1 MSVAN
6 RFLRY
11 ISYDTQSNEESTT
24 IPSTAKQWELSN
36 QLYKECLSLF
46 DHVEQGN
53 DGIVYATLNATKA
66 DDSIGF
72 LAHMDT
78 ATEISGARVEPQMI
92 RDYDGQSIT
101 LKNGLVID
109 PDIYPVLKT
118 CIHDDL
124 IVTDGNTL
132 LGGDDKA
139 GIAIILT
146 AIEQIRS
153 LPHGKI
159 CVAFTV
165 DEEIGRGTDTFDLQ
179 KFPVDYAYTIDG
191 DRIDNVEYENFNAA
205 QATITIKG
213 TAIHPG
219 EGKDKLVNASLLA
232 MDFAHC
238 IPHNQTPAHTQ
249 GREGFFHLLKL
260 EGDVAKAKMV
270 YIIRDHDA
278 TKFARKKA
286 LMNNVVD
293 ALNDKYGQRF
303 SIEMHDQYHNM
314 AEFMTDK
321 TPVYRAKKAM
331 ARCGLEAV
339 SIPIRGG
346 TDGAMLSEKGLACPN
361 LGTGTFLHHGPREF
375 ASLSKMAQMVEILV
389 QIIKGE
395 GI

>member
-1 MSVAN
+1 MSLTE

-11 ISYDTQSNEESTT
+11 ISYDTQSNEDSST
-24 IPSTAKQWELSN
+24 IPSTSKQWALSN
-36 QLYKECLSLF
+36 VLYEECLSLF
-46 DHVEQGN
+46 DQVEQGK
-53 DGIVYATLNATKA
+53 DGIIYATLEATKV

-78 ATEISGARVEPQMI
+78 ATEISGANVSPQRI
-92 RDYDGQSIT
+92 QDYEGQSIS
-101 LKNGLVID
+101 LKNGLVIN
-109 PDIYPVLKT
+109 PEIYPALKQ

-146 AIEQIRS
+146 AIEQIRAI
-153 LPHGKI
+153 PHGKI

-191 DRIDNVEYENFNAA
+191 DRIDDVEYENFNAA
-205 QATITIKG
+205 QATITIQG
-213 TAIHPG
+213 SAIHPG

-238 IPHNQTPAHTQ
+238 IPHDQTPAHTQ
-249 GREGFFHLLKL
+249 GREGFFHLIKMD
-260 EGDVAKAKMV
+260 GDVAKARLV

-286 LMNNVVD
+286 LMQNVVD

-314 AEFMTDK
+314 AEFMSDM
-321 TPVYRAKKAM
+321 TPVNRAKQAIQYL
-331 ARCGLEAV
+331 GIEPV

-346 TDGAMLSEKGLACPN
+346 TDGAMLSEKGLSCPN

-375 ASLSKMAQMVEILV
+375 ASITKMEQMVDILV
-389 QIIKGE
+389 QMIKG
-395 GI
+395 I